1 MVLRLDN
8 LQRPPPVLL
17 VRTAM
22 HVCKKIRGSS
32 APQDSIALAAHN
44 TRGLI
49 VQPKKAKFAALGLI
63 VNLGH

>member
-1 MVLRLDN
+1 M
-8 LQRPPPVLL
+8 LL

-32 APQDSIALAAHN
+32 APQDSIALAAPN
-44 TRGLI
+44 TRDLI
-49 VQPKKAKFAALGLI
+49 VQPKKAKFAALALI